1 MHRHHLSIERPR
13 LSLSERVRRGL
24 GAAVT
29 DGFFKGAAKGAK
41 WLPIARPSVH
51 GVAVEKD
58 LPYRRT
64 GRVEHTVDVYRPVDA
79 RGPLPIVFYI
89 HGGGFRM
96 LSKDTH
102 WVFGLAYA
110 RRGYLVVN
118 INYHLAPEHPFPAAV
133 TDVSAAWQ
141 WLVAHADRLG
151 GDLGRVVV
159 AGESAGANLAAVLAL
174 MTSYQRPESYAR
186 DAFSAGV
193 VPRAVVAAC
202 GIYDVSRP
210 ERFAGQGA
218 FLRDRLEE
226 VTDAYLHGVKL
237 RDRRTLELADPVVAL
252 EREDAPAR
260 PLPPFFLPCGT
271 WDVLLGDSRRLHA
284 ALLKQGSTASE
295 VREYRRGPHAFH
307 AFVVT
312 PQARACWKDTFAFL
326 ERHLGPAR
334 EPAATAR
341 RPSTGRAAPA
351 GP

>member
-1 MHRHHLSIERPR
+1 MEPHHPIVIERPR
-13 LSLSERVRRGL
+13 LTLRERVRRAL

-41 WLPIARPSVH
+41 LLPIARPGVH
-51 GVAVEKD
+51 GVEVVRD
-58 LPYRRT
+58 VPYRRS
-64 GRVEHTVDVYRPVDA
+64 GRAEHTLDVYRPVNA
-79 RGPLPIVFYI
+79 PGPLPIVFYI
-89 HGGGFRM
+89 HGGGFRI

-118 INYHLAPEHPFPAAV
+118 INYHLAPAHPFPAAV

-141 WLVAHADRLG
+141 WLVANAARLG
-151 GDLGRVVV
+151 GDCTRVVV
-159 AGESAGANLAAVLAL
+159 AGESAGANLATVLTV
-174 MTSYQRPESYAR
+174 MTAYERPESYAR
-186 DAFSAGV
+186 DAFATQV

-202 GIYDVSRP
+202 GLYDVSHT
-210 ERFAGQGA
+210 ERFSGKSAY
-218 FLRDRLEE
+218 LRDRIEE
-226 VTDAYLHGVKL
+226 VADAYLHGVKL

-252 EREDAPAR
+252 EREETPAR

-271 WDVLLGDSRRLHA
+271 WDPLLHDSHRLHA
-284 ALLKQGSTASE
+284 ALVKRGSTGSV

-326 ERHLGPAR
+326 DRHLR
-334 EPAATAR
+334 
-341 RPSTGRAAPA
+341 
-351 GP
+351 